1 MVVAP
6 SDCMEHLKGTGCS
19 KKTSKLRWNHMFLL
33 PNNFASRIQTLA
45 NDNQTLNGG
54 MTRSHQQFTNYKNVL
69 NNEQEVVPYTA
80 ALGECGEQEKT
91 EKQTHRILSS
101 HIEWYDH
108 VIAVAFLKCLVSE
121 LMRFMGVD
129 GSDMIRRCS
138 HCVSIARSGIRG
150 KFIRTH
156 HFWTAQLRRNMFF
169 WQFPQGNFRNGNLH
183 FFPSLLHVRWIWL
196 WSGWESPGA
205 RSKLAAT
212 LGRTR
217 LKARTR
223 LIDYTKINKDQQRQ
237 HKDAAVASSSSG
249 KFETVIWHDHICGD
263 RNRSGLPQTIRSL
276 IQVWSVWC
284 RFLRLGDGAGLTSDD
299 EWWIVMT
306 RVQSVQRI
314 SLSRWVSRDQ
324 LTWSQANIPRE
335 SAAMI
340 HHDPPTLNWT
350 CWKHIACNLRC
361 CSCRW
366 KRSQMPC
373 LRVQTV
379 LATVDSITG
388 SFFHVEMQNFGD
400 R

>member
-138 HCVSIARSGIRG
+138 HCVSIAWSGIRG
-150 KFIRTH
+150 KFIRNH

-169 WQFPQGNFRNGNLH
+169 LAISARQFPQWKSAFLSIFAACSMNLTLIRMREPWSAIKVGSDAWKNTTEGENATYRLYEDQRRSTKTAKGCRCRL
-183 FFPSLLHVRWIWL
+183 FFFW
-196 WSGWESPGA
+196 
-205 RSKLAAT
+205 
-212 LGRTR
+212 
-217 LKARTR
+217 
-223 LIDYTKINKDQQRQ
+223 
-237 HKDAAVASSSSG
+237 
-249 KFETVIWHDHICGD
+249 
-263 RNRSGLPQTIRSL
+263 
-276 IQVWSVWC
+276 
-284 RFLRLGDGAGLTSDD
+284 
-299 EWWIVMT
+299 
-306 RVQSVQRI
+306 
-314 SLSRWVSRDQ
+314 
-324 LTWSQANIPRE
+324 
-335 SAAMI
+335 
-340 HHDPPTLNWT
+340 
-350 CWKHIACNLRC
+350 
-361 CSCRW
+361 
-366 KRSQMPC
+366 
-373 LRVQTV
+373 
-379 LATVDSITG
+379 
-388 SFFHVEMQNFGD
+388 
-400 R
+400 